1 MIRDY
6 FASWITSWDQFWFR
20 PRRSDVLAIMRILVG
35 TMLLYTHLVWTLE
48 LQTFFGCSDSVI
60 PHDYRM
66 MFPHIGSFSWS
77 HFDWFDSPAWL
88 WGSHLA
94 ALIVF
99 LMFTIGCCTRLSGIL
114 AFLFVVS
121 YANRASGSLF
131 GLDQINAFLTCYL
144 AISHC
149 GSRYSVDAWWSAKRT
164 GDKADGAGQGRGTEF
179 VANTIATRLIQIHLC
194 IVYLFAGLGKLQ
206 GTSWWNGEAIW
217 GTLASYEYQTL
228 DMTWLHEWMWLVN
241 IITYATV
248 AWEVSYLF
256 LIWNRL
262 TRPLFLAFAV
272 LTHIGIGLCM
282 GMMTFGL
289 IMLYANVAFVEPEW
303 LAKILHRSVGESND
317 N

>member
-6 FASWITSWDQFWFR
+6 LASLIAAWNEFWFR
-20 PRRSDVLAIMRILVG
+20 PRASNVLAIMRILVG
-35 TMLLYTHLVWTLE
+35 SMLLYTHVVWTIDLE
-48 LQTFFGCSDSVI
+48 TFFAVSDAAV
-60 PHDYRM
+60 PYDYRT

-77 HFDWFDSPAWL
+77 HFDWFDSKVWL
-88 WGSHLA
+88 WGSHCF

-99 LMFTIGCCTRLSGIL
+99 AMFTIGCWTRLAGIL

-121 YANRASGSLF
+121 YANRASGALF

-149 GSRYSVDAWWSAKRT
+149 GSRYSFDAWRS
-164 GDKADGAGQGRGTEF
+164 DKKKAIGTEKGRGGKF
-179 VANTIATRLIQIHLC
+179 VTNTIATRLIQIHLC
-194 IVYLFAGLGKLQ
+194 IVYLFAGLGKVQ
-206 GTSWWNGEAIW
+206 GNSWWNGEAIW

-241 IITYATV
+241 IVTYATV
-248 AWEVSYLF
+248 AWEVSYAF

-262 TRPLFLAFAV
+262 TRPMYLVIAAFV
-272 LTHIGIGLCM
+272 HIGIGLCM

-289 IMLYANVAFVEPEW
+289 IMLYANVAFVEPDW
-303 LAKILHRSVGESND
+303 LAKRVDGSVGDSGD
-317 N
+317 S